1 MRSKSKDYESLIAHK
16 FACFL
21 TYPHM
26 VSNTVEQITCRVTGR
41 VQLVMFRDFVTR
53 RARALGLMGEVEN
66 MPDGSVRVVAQ
77 GPRVALTALVTRLR
91 YGSLLSRVDDVSV
104 VWEEPKQTFS
114 KFVIRY

>member
-1 MRSKSKDYESLIAHK
+1 
-16 FACFL
+16 
-21 TYPHM
+21 M
-26 VSNTVEQITCRVTGR
+26 VSSTVEQITCRVTGR

-53 RARALGLMGEVEN
+53 KARALGVTGEVEN

-77 GPRVALTALVTRLR
+77 GPRAALTALVAYLR
-91 YGSLLSRVDDVSV
+91 RGSLLSRVDDVSV